1 MSMNKAASCLMTALS
16 VLSLTQAPAYA
27 QENTCNLN
35 IGASLHPYYS
45 WVKNIVGDAANVTS
59 LIPSGSDPHAYQP
72 VPADMAMLE
81 NINVVI
87 VNGVG
92 HDEFIKPMLKAIDN
106 PKLVVIDTS
115 KGLPLI
121 PSFNDKHY
129 AFEDKEEGGAKVSY
143 NSHTYIAITGA
154 IQQMQM
160 INRELGKLCP
170 EQAPVFTKNLRAY
183 SSKLRNMLHD
193 TLSKIDGLNL
203 DNLRIATVHDGYSY
217 LFQELGIEVSA
228 VVQPRHGVTPSTK
241 QLQDT
246 IKRIKQAKVN
256 VLFGEMDYEKKYVDI
271 IFQETG
277 CRLYALSH
285 ISNGEY
291 TKEHFEQ
298 TMQKNM
304 DIIVA
309 ALSEVAEGSKNMSA
323 APTSIQE
330 NISKQMQGTAQQMQE
345 KMKQNVQENLQKT
358 LPEVQQKQMQD
369 SMSKQTQQVQQGM
382 KENIQKAVP
391 EMQQKQMQDAALKMQ
406 EKVQENLQ
414 KTVPE
419 VQQKQM
425 QDSMGKQVQQMQGA
439 MQENIQKTVPAM
451 QQQRMQDTAQQMQEN
466 AKQKVQNVVPAPAAQ
481 PQEKP

>member
-1 MSMNKAASCLMTALS
+1 MVINMKKAVRYLVAVLAAL
-16 VLSLTQAPAYA
+16 VLTQASVSA
-27 QENTCNLN
+27 QENKCKLN

-81 NINVVI
+81 NLNVVI

-106 PKLVVIDTS
+106 PNLVVIDTS

-129 AFEDKEEGGAKVSY
+129 AFEEKEGGDKVSY

-170 EQAPVFTKNLRAY
+170 DQAPVFTKNLRAY
-183 SSKLRNMLHD
+183 ASKLRNMLHA
-193 TLSKIDGLNL
+193 TLTKIDGLKM

-309 ALSEVAEGSKNMSA
+309 ALSEVAEGSKNMPA
-323 APTSIQE
+323 TPANIQE
-330 NISKQMQGTAQQMQE
+330 NISKKMQDTSQQMQQE
-345 KMKQNVQENLQKT
+345 MQQNVQEK
-358 LPEVQQKQMQD
+358 
-369 SMSKQTQQVQQGM
+369 
-382 KENIQKAVP
+382 
-391 EMQQKQMQDAALKMQ
+391 
-406 EKVQENLQ
+406 LQ

-425 QDSMGKQVQQMQGA
+425 QDSMSKQSQQVQQNMQQNIQKTVPDIQQKQMQDTA
-439 MQENIQKTVPAM
+439 QKMQEKMQQNVQENIQKTVPEI
-451 QQQRMQDTAQQMQEN
+451 QQKQMQDNMNKQTQQVQE
-466 AKQKVQNVVPAPAAQ
+466 KIQQKLPAPAAQ
-481 PQEKP
+481 PQDKQ